1 MYGLVI
7 ERFCVVYL
15 IRVLF
20 LILFSEHRVPSG
32 KASRCL
38 FQDLFY
44 LIRDVLLVDYQ
55 TEHILIKPL
64 VCHDEVAG
72 VRPGPQLFS
81 TIHFFGFPF
90 ALRSTAIK
98 VMACE
103 ETAGE
108 CLDTL
113 FLSMPK
119 VIPISEP

>member
-7 ERFCVVYL
+7 ERFALSISSVFYFNPL
-15 IRVLF
+15 QRT
-20 LILFSEHRVPSG
+20 SG
-32 KASRCL
+32 PKREASRCL

-72 VRPGPQLFS
+72 VRSGPQLFS

-90 ALRSTAIK
+90 ASRSTAIK

-103 ETAGE
+103 EPLANVWIR
-108 CLDTL
+108 C

-119 VIPISEP
+119 VVPISEP